1 MSWMQRLKRVFHI
14 DIEVAESRVW
24 GEDVS
29 TMESPTAGANR
40 PEAGFTLIELLA
52 ATAILAIIALSAV
65 LSLRLAPGET
75 PAARMDELARAV
87 RFLQE
92 EAMYTRRNFAFLGR
106 DLENAAPRGVRD
118 RAGELLPVLALETEG
133 EALIFTR
140 GGLPNPAGLPR
151 SGFQRVRYALGR
163 SGRGI
168 ERQVWRL
175 LDPAPRQKPEV
186 ETLIDDVQRVQFRV
200 WTRESGWRDS
210 WPDPENP
217 ASRARLPEGIE
228 AVLDTRR
235 FGTLRRVVS
244 LR

>member
-1 MSWMQRLKRVFHI
+1 MTPRSEQ
-14 DIEVAESRVW
+14 
-24 GEDVS
+24 
-29 TMESPTAGANR
+29 
-40 PEAGFTLIELLA
+40 AGFTLVELLA
-52 ATAILAIIALSAV
+52 AVAIFAV
-65 LSLRLAPGET
+65 LAVMTQQALVVALASETRLTLRRSDLA
-75 PAARMDELARAV
+75 ELQRAV
-87 RFLQE
+87 
-92 EAMYTRRNFAFLGR
+92 TVLGR

-118 RAGELLPVLALETEG
+118 RAGELLPVLALEAEG
-133 EALIFTR
+133 EALVFTR

-175 LDPAPRQKPEV
+175 LDPAPRQKPQV
-186 ETLIDDVQRVQFRV
+186 ETLIDDVQRVRFRV

-210 WPDPENP
+210 WPDPDNP
-217 ASRARLPEGIE
+217 ATRNHLPEGIE
-228 AVLDTRR
+228 AVLDTPR